1 MMTKPKFTI
10 CNDRH
15 CNTTDDHDSENPNIS
30 KNSKTNST
38 KGKST
43 KSQEL
48 FVLFDTKLV
57 SLQ

>member
-1 MMTKPKFTI
+1 MTKPKFTI

-15 CNTTDDHDSENPNIS
+15 CNAMDDHDSENPNIS
-30 KNSKTNST
+30 TNSQTIST
-38 KGKST
+38 KDKST

-48 FVLFDTKLV
+48 YVLFDTKLV